1 MRYAVLSCAASA
13 LTPKQMTC
21 VVSQGDVSVTILQFP
36 TLAKFREGIAK
47 KDKFK
52 DFCTKNPDFRVKGA
66 CDGNTLAE
74 VDEEEVY
81 AYIIKNK
88 NPCFTLVL
96 GAFFSFCLPLLTP
109 LTAAPG
115 TPPAQPS
122 GACPPFVVLRA
133 LCT

>member
-1 MRYAVLSCAASA
+1 
-13 LTPKQMTC
+13 MTC

-52 DFCTKNPDFRVKGA
+52 DFCTKNPDFRVDGA

-96 GAFFSFCLPLLTP
+96 GASFSFCLHTTHTISQSRPALLRRNP
-109 LTAAPG
+109 
-115 TPPAQPS
+115 
-122 GACPPFVVLRA
+122 VVRVPRL
-133 LCT
+133 